1 MDGSCPI
8 SCWGRSK
15 NGHNCKVQ
23 KRTVKPRT
31 EPQWRVP
38 ATERAT
44 LNAGVS
50 NLLDDDFQLYPGQEP
65 AGRRFYASLTYA
77 W

>member
-1 MDGSCPI
+1 M
-8 SCWGRSK
+8 
-15 NGHNCKVQ
+15 Q
-23 KRTVKPRT
+23 KRTVKTGT

-44 LNAGVS
+44 LNASAS

-65 AGRRFYASLTYA
+65 APSLTYA
-77 W
+77 

>member
-1 MDGSCPI
+1 M
-8 SCWGRSK
+8 
-15 NGHNCKVQ
+15 Q